1 MSDLKKEYDL
11 IVIGGGAGGLVVA
24 SGAAQFGA
32 RVALV
37 EKEQGLG
44 GDCLYFGCVPTKSLV
59 RVARLLSLIRRSE
72 EFGLGRPP
80 DQADPDAFFE
90 GAMAR
95 MRRTVEK
102 VGVHDDPKRFQ
113 RMGIDLFFG
122 EGRFLD
128 PRTFEIE
135 GAHLYGRRFVL
146 ATGSRAATL
155 PVPGLKE
162 AGGLTHVTALQL
174 TRRPASMAIIG
185 AGPTGIEFAQI
196 FQRLGVAVTVIEK
209 EGRILPG
216 EDAEIAALA
225 EKILQREGIRFLTG
239 AAVRKVEREAGRKIV
254 TVEAGGEVEKIVS
267 GEILTAAGR
276 VPNVEG
282 LNLPAA
288 GVACDAKGVRVDE
301 TLRTTARHIW

>member
-72 EFGLGRPP
+72 EFGLGRPTF
-80 DQADPDAFFE
+80 QADPDALFE

-95 MRRTVEK
+95 MRRMVEK
-102 VGVHDDPKRFQ
+102 VGAHDDPKRFQ

-122 EGRFLD
+122 EGRFID
-128 PRTFEIE
+128 PRTFEIK

-155 PVPGLKE
+155 PVPGLQE
-162 AGGLTHVTALQL
+162 AGGLTHATALQL

-209 EGRILPG
+209 EGRILP
-216 EDAEIAALA
+216 
-225 EKILQREGIRFLTG
+225 
-239 AAVRKVEREAGRKIV
+239 
-254 TVEAGGEVEKIVS
+254 
-267 GEILTAAGR
+267 
-276 VPNVEG
+276 
-282 LNLPAA
+282 
-288 GVACDAKGVRVDE
+288 
-301 TLRTTARHIW
+301 